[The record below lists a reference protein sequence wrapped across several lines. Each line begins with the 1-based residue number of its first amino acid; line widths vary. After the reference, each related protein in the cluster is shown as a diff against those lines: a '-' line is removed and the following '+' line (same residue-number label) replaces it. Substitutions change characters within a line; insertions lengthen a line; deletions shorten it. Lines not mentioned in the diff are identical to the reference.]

1 MEKVLII
8 IPAFNEESN
17 IGQLLDNIKRE
28 CPQFDV
34 IVVNDCSKDNT
45 SIVCKSRQI
54 NVIDLPVNL
63 GIGGA
68 VQTGYK
74 YALNLGYDIAVQVDG
89 DGQHNP
95 IYIQKLVNKVEQGVD
110 MCIGSRYIEK
120 KGFQSTL
127 ARRVGIKYFSREIY
141 LLSKQKITDPTSGA
155 RACNKEVIKY
165 FANSYPKD
173 YPEPETIIAL
183 KNRDFT
189 ISETPVVMNE
199 REEGKSSIT
208 AMKSIYYMI
217 KVTLAMIIASIAK
230 KEK

>member
-1 MEKVLII
+1 
-8 IPAFNEESN
+8 
-17 IGQLLDNIKRE
+17 LDNIKKE
-28 CPQFDV
+28 CPQFDI

-127 ARRVGIKYFSREIY
+127 ARRIGIKYFSREIY

-155 RACNKEVIKY
+155 RACNKAVIKY

-189 ISETPVVMNE
+189 ISETPVIMNE

>member
-1 MEKVLII
+1 MSKVLII
-8 IPAFNEESN
+8 IPAFNEEFN
-17 IGQLLDNIKRE
+17 IEKLLDNIKKE

-34 IVVNDCSKDNT
+34 IVINDCSKDKT
-45 SIVCKSRQI
+45 SKVCKYKGI

-74 YALNLGYDIAVQVDG
+74 YALEFGYDIAVQVDG

-95 IYIQKLVNKVEQGVD
+95 IYIQELVNEVEKGTD

-127 ARRVGIKYFSREIY
+127 ARRIGIKYFSGAIY
-141 LLSKQKITDPTSGA
+141 ILSKQKITDPTSGA
-155 RACNKEVIKY
+155 RACNMEVIKC

-183 KNRDFT
+183 KNKNFT
-189 ISETPVVMNE
+189 ISETAVTMNE
-199 REEGKSSIT
+199 RETGKSSIT
-208 AMKSIYYMI
+208 AIKSVYYMI
-217 KVTLAMIIASIAK
+217 KVTLAMIIASITNDK
-230 KEK
+230 